1 LPPALIRVQA
11 EYDWATA
18 GGVIEKRHDARG
30 PSPDEPAPHSMN
42 VFNII
47 HVGLKEIWAHKTRSV
62 LTMLGIVL
70 GVASLVAMAAIV
82 TGMENGM
89 KESIIAFGGLDKV
102 LIREED
108 VPAHQEH
115 LADQAP
121 GRTILDAYAL
131 KQAPLIQAVNP
142 EIKLSGI
149 YLGYGSKRTRA
160 SECVGVW
167 PDVLKM
173 NLMEV
178 EHGRF
183 FSDLE
188 DAEARNVCV
197 IGAGIRNT
205 LFGSPEDVGR
215 EIIPIGEE
223 ITIQRQPFTIVGMYR
238 YYEAEQERKE
248 REFAA
253 LQTADTAVQSGPT
266 RKKGWGSRKNY
277 AFYHKNHVV
286 HIPLNTAWLRFR
298 AAVGENQQPDPRLT
312 DVDIKVGDMENM
324 QPALQQARNILLMTH
339 RGIEDFTF
347 STNEDKIEE
356 INKRIRNAR
365 LSGAIIAGLSL
376 LIGGIGI
383 MNIMLASINER
394 IREIG
399 TCKAVGA
406 TNGVIFI
413 QILAESITLSILGGL
428 AGLVASYGLVE
439 LIELMSPT
447 ANSPVITPTAMLI
460 AVGFSALV
468 GIVAGLFPAIKAAQ
482 LDPIEALRY
491 E

>member
-1 LPPALIRVQA
+1 
-11 EYDWATA
+11 
-18 GGVIEKRHDARG
+18 
-30 PSPDEPAPHSMN
+30 MN
-42 VFNII
+42 LLLVI
-47 HVGLKEIWAHKTRSV
+47 HVGLKEIWAHKGRSL

-82 TGMENGM
+82 KGMENGM

-102 LIREED
+102 LIREDD

-121 GRTILDAYAL
+121 GRTIIDAHAL
-131 KQAPLIQAVNP
+131 KQAPLVKAVSP
-142 EIKLSGI
+142 EIS
-149 YLGYGSKRTRA
+149 LGRAIVARKGKRTRA

-167 PDVLKM
+167 PDVLVM

-183 FSDLE
+183 FTELE
-188 DAEARNVCV
+188 DHEARNVCV
-197 IGAGIRNT
+197 IGASIRDE
-205 LFGSPEDVGR
+205 LWGKPEETGR

-223 ITIQRQPFTIVGMYR
+223 ITINRQPFKIVGIYR
-238 YYEAEQERKE
+238 YYESEVERKE
-248 REFAA
+248 KELAEKN
-253 LQTADTAVQSGPT
+253 TEKETGPK
-266 RKKGWGSRKNY
+266 RRKGWGSRSSY
-277 AFYHKNHVV
+277 AFFHKNNVI

-298 AAVGENQQPDPRLT
+298 TASGDNGEPEPRLT
-312 DVDIKVGDMENM
+312 DVDIKVGSMEMM
-324 QPALQQARNILLMTH
+324 QPALQQARNILMMTH
-339 RGIEDFTF
+339 RGIQDFEF
-347 STNEDKIEE
+347 RTNEDRIED

-365 LSGAIIAGLSL
+365 ISGAIIAGLSL

-406 TNGVIFI
+406 TNAVVFV
-413 QILAESITLSILGGL
+413 QILAEASVLAVLGGM
-428 AGLVASYGLVE
+428 AGLATSYGLVA
-439 LIELMSPT
+439 LIEYFSPS
-447 ANSPVITPTAMLI
+447 ANTPQITTDAMMI
-460 AVGFSALV
+460 AVVFSAVV
-468 GIVAGLFPAIKAAQ
+468 GILAGLFPAFKAAQ

>member
-1 LPPALIRVQA
+1 
-11 EYDWATA
+11 
-18 GGVIEKRHDARG
+18 
-30 PSPDEPAPHSMN
+30 MN
-42 VFNII
+42 LLNIL
-47 HVGLKEIWAHKTRSV
+47 HVSLKEIWAHKGRSL

-82 TGMENGM
+82 KGMENGM

-102 LIREED
+102 IIREED

-131 KQAPLIQAVNP
+131 KQAPLIRAVNP
-142 EIKLSGI
+142 EIS
-149 YLGYGSKRTRA
+149 LGRAIIGRGSKRTRA

-167 PDVLKM
+167 PDVLEM

-183 FSDLE
+183 FTALE
-188 DAEARNVCV
+188 ADDARNVCV
-197 IGAGIRNT
+197 IGASIRDE
-205 LFGSPEDVGR
+205 LFGSFADIGR

-223 ITIQRQPFTIVGMYR
+223 ITINRQPFRIVGMYR
-238 YYEAEQERKE
+238 FYESEQERKE
-248 REFAA
+248 RELAEQKESNSDKPA
-253 LQTADTAVQSGPT
+253 GPA
-266 RKKGWGSRKNY
+266 RRKGWGHGRDY
-277 AFYHKNHVV
+277 AFYHKNNVV
-286 HIPLNTAWLRFR
+286 HLPLNTAWLRFR
-298 AAVGENQQPDPRLT
+298 AASGEDDQADPRLT
-312 DVDIKVGDMENM
+312 DVDIKVVEMEQM
-324 QPALQQARNILLMTH
+324 QAALQQARNILMLTH

-347 STNEDKIEE
+347 RTNEDKIEE

-383 MNIMLASINER
+383 TNIMLASINER

-406 TNGVIFI
+406 TNAVIFI
-413 QILAESITLSILGGL
+413 QILVESILLAILGGL
-428 AGLVASYGLVE
+428 AGLVASWGLVH
-439 LIELMSPT
+439 LIEVLSPT
-447 ANSPVITPTAMLI
+447 ANSPVITPIAMAV
-460 AVGFSALV
+460 AVGFSALI
-468 GIVAGLFPAIKAAQ
+468 GIIAGMFPAFKAAQ

>member
-1 LPPALIRVQA
+1 
-11 EYDWATA
+11 
-18 GGVIEKRHDARG
+18 
-30 PSPDEPAPHSMN
+30 MN
-42 VFNII
+42 FFLII
-47 HVGLKEIWAHKTRSV
+47 HVGLKEIWAHKGRSL

-82 TGMENGM
+82 KGMENGM

-115 LADQAP
+115 LADQAT
-121 GRTILDAYAL
+121 GRTIIDAYAL
-131 KQAPLIQAVNP
+131 KQAPLVKAVNP
-142 EIKLSGI
+142 EIS
-149 YLGYGSKRTRA
+149 LGRAIISRKDKRTRA

-167 PDVLKM
+167 PDVMVM
-173 NLMEV
+173 NLLEV

-183 FSDLE
+183 FTELE
-188 DAEARNVCV
+188 DHEARNVCV
-197 IGAGIRNT
+197 IGAGIRDE
-205 LFGSPEDVGR
+205 LWGKPEETGR

-223 ITIQRQPFTIVGMYR
+223 ITINRQPFRIVGMYR
-238 YYEAEQERKE
+238 LYESEVEKKEKDMADKRKKIE
-248 REFAA
+248 
-253 LQTADTAVQSGPT
+253 SGPK
-266 RKKGWGSRKNY
+266 RRKGWGGSRTSY
-277 AFYHKNHVV
+277 AFFHKNNVV

-298 AAVGENQQPDPRLT
+298 TASGDNGEPEPRLT
-312 DVDIKVGDMENM
+312 DVDIKVGSMEM
-324 QPALQQARNILLMTH
+324 MEPALQQARNILMMTH
-339 RGIEDFTF
+339 RGIQDFEF
-347 STNEDKIEE
+347 RTNEDRIED

-365 LSGAIIAGLSL
+365 ISGAIIAGLSL

-406 TNGVIFI
+406 TNAVIFI
-413 QILAESITLSILGGL
+413 QILAEASALAIMGGI
-428 AGLVASYGLVE
+428 AGLVTSYGLVE
-439 LIELMSPT
+439 MIEYFSPS
-447 ANSPVITPTAMLI
+447 ANSPQITSEAMAA
-460 AVGFSALV
+460 AVAFSALV
-468 GIVAGLFPAIKAAQ
+468 GVLAGLFPAFKAAQ

>member
-1 LPPALIRVQA
+1 MNLLSII
-11 EYDWATA
+11 
-18 GGVIEKRHDARG
+18 VI
-30 PSPDEPAPHSMN
+30 
-42 VFNII
+42 
-47 HVGLKEIWAHKTRSV
+47 GLKEIWAHKARSL

-82 TGMENGM
+82 KGMENGM

-115 LADQAP
+115 LADQAT

-131 KQAPLIQAVNP
+131 KQAPLITAVNP
-142 EIKLSGI
+142 EIS
-149 YLGYGSKRTRA
+149 LGKAIIGYKGKRART

-173 NLMEV
+173 NLLEV

-183 FSDLE
+183 FSELE
-188 DAEARNVCV
+188 AGQARNVCV
-197 IGAGIRNT
+197 IGAGIRDE
-205 LFGSPEDVGR
+205 LWGSPEEIGR
-215 EIIPIGEE
+215 EFIPIGEE
-223 ITIQRQPFTIVGMYR
+223 ITINRQPFKIVGIYR
-238 YYEAEQERKE
+238 YYESEQEKKE
-248 REFAA
+248 RELAA
-253 LQTADTAVQSGPT
+253 KQEAEETGPK
-266 RKKGWGSRKNY
+266 RRKGWGQSRRTF
-277 AFYHKNHVV
+277 AFFHKNNVI

-298 AAVGENQQPDPRLT
+298 AASGPHGEPELRLT
-312 DVDIKVGDMENM
+312 DVDIKVGSMEMM
-324 QPALQQARNILLMTH
+324 QPALQQARNILMITH

-347 STNEDKIEE
+347 RTNEDRIAD

-406 TNGVIFI
+406 TDSVIFL
-413 QILAESITLSILGGL
+413 QVLAESIALSILGGL
-428 AGLVASYGLVE
+428 AGIAASYGLVFI
-439 LIELMSPT
+439 IEIVSPT
-447 ANSPVITPTAMLI
+447 ANSPVITTTAMAV
-460 AVGFSALV
+460 AVGFSGLV
-468 GIVAGLFPAIKAAQ
+468 GIIAGLFPAIKAAQ